1 MIAAA
6 EEFLQGPTKNSVQP
20 VPTATGPVTEMFRPK
35 LNLKPVFLDKLVT
48 HLEVVKFIQGAEV
61 YITTGFTSAPPTQG
75 TRSYLL
81 PLMHVTWSNALE
93 KAGAKDKDL
102 KTVLKMLVDESQ
114 LRNPV
119 HERRIEFIASKR
131 GTMSH
136 SDFFDMLEEKLELIE
151 FDKLTPD
158 SLVTHIF
165 LQESDSVLTKVASD
179 ILYEIEGKGDIARLR
194 NEIKL
199 VEASQWYTAGRRH
212 DGKKVGEGVGSRW
225 CEKCQ
230 STTHNTD
237 ACWGTKECK
246 ICGKKG
252 HLAAQ
257 CWKNP
262 ANFGAGTVKSAQLT
276 SQTPAPTVN
285 PQEEAAKK
293 AKQERN
299 KKIRQKQKALK
310 KKQEEEEA
318 KRAAA
323 EAKSAQSATHTAS
336 SRSST

>member
-1 MIAAA
+1 M
-6 EEFLQGPTKNSVQP
+6 
-20 VPTATGPVTEMFRPK
+20 
-35 LNLKPVFLDKLVT
+35 
-48 HLEVVKFIQGAEV
+48 
-61 YITTGFTSAPPTQG
+61 
-75 TRSYLL
+75 
-81 PLMHVTWSNALE
+81 E

-119 HERRIEFIASKR
+119 HGRRIEFMASKR

-212 DGKKVGEGVGSRW
+212 DGKR
-225 CEKCQ
+225 
-230 STTHNTD
+230 
-237 ACWGTKECK
+237 
-246 ICGKKG
+246 
-252 HLAAQ
+252 
-257 CWKNP
+257 
-262 ANFGAGTVKSAQLT
+262 
-276 SQTPAPTVN
+276 
-285 PQEEAAKK
+285 
-293 AKQERN
+293 
-299 KKIRQKQKALK
+299 
-310 KKQEEEEA
+310 
-318 KRAAA
+318 
-323 EAKSAQSATHTAS
+323 
-336 SRSST
+336 